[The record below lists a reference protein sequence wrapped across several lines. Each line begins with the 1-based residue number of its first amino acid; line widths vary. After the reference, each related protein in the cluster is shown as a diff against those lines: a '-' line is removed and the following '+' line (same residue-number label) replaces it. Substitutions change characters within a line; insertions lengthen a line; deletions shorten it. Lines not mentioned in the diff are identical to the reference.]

1 MIKRAGRMTQRAS
14 ISFQSRP
21 IYIYIHTEIN
31 TISHPY
37 FLILG
42 LQENVYLWQEN
53 KGDRNNSC
61 LLIRILSERAKERE
75 REAAP
80 GRQNINL
87 ANSAE
92 QRRSAHEQKE
102 LLKKD

>member
-1 MIKRAGRMTQRAS
+1 M
-14 ISFQSRP
+14 
-21 IYIYIHTEIN
+21 YIYGRKTRGIAI
-31 TISHPY
+31 
-37 FLILG
+37 IL
-42 LQENVYLWQEN
+42 V
-53 KGDRNNSC
+53 S
-61 LLIRILSERAKERE
+61 LLEYWVREQERE